1 VLTQVFTVVLAV
13 VLLAVTVGSYW
24 LVGWYFTAVERSDE
38 IVWKVLIPYYVCVP
52 IGFLTLGLIWKL
64 LKNIKADIVF
74 TEQNVSIIRG
84 FSWCLVYV
92 GIVTFAS
99 GFFYLPYFIV
109 CGASL
114 FMCAIM
120 RVLKNVMQQAVEVK
134 SENDMTV

>member
-1 VLTQVFTVVLAV
+1 
-13 VLLAVTVGSYW
+13 
-24 LVGWYFTAVERSDE
+24 
-38 IVWKVLIPYYVCVP
+38 
-52 IGFLTLGLIWKL
+52 
-64 LKNIKADIVF
+64 
-74 TEQNVSIIRG
+74 
-84 FSWCLVYV
+84 VYV